1 LELRYIL
8 TFYCAHDLSDFS
20 YWKQTFSSFVIEMFY
35 IRQSVKDGKARVR
48 YNDTGLRRK

>member
-1 LELRYIL
+1 
-8 TFYCAHDLSDFS
+8 
-20 YWKQTFSSFVIEMFY
+20 MFY